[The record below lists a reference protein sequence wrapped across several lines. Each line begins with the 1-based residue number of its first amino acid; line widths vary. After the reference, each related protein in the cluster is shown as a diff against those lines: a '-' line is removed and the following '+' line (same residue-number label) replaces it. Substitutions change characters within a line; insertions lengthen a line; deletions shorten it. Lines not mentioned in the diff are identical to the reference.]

1 MEGVWS
7 PEERY
12 PGNAISFSYLTG
24 QGFILRLL
32 LIAHN
37 AKDCDR
43 CPGLQEPSEQNERNP
58 LGKVFFSIF
67 IFNESLISPIGSSSN
82 YFELAPL
89 EKNIYL
95 LGFN

>member
-12 PGNAISFSYLTG
+12 PGNAISSSYLTG

-37 AKDCDR
+37 AKDCDY
-43 CPGLQEPSEQNERNP
+43 CSPGLQEPSEQNERNL
-58 LGKVFFSIF
+58 LGKVFSNF

-82 YFELAPL
+82 YFELACL
-89 EKNIYL
+89 EKIYTS
-95 LGFN
+95 